1 MTTRYVT
8 IDGMLS
14 GTGIRDS
21 VAGGYLEP
29 LQLGLSDVLV
39 ERIGR
44 WLAEYENAH
53 YAGFEDRA
61 ETEVLDKEGISISVE
76 VQRELPQSKVEY
88 YSHALQTKLS
98 VPCSTGSQSD
108 YKGDKRI

>member
-1 MTTRYVT
+1 MTPRYLTV
-8 IDGMLS
+8 DGMLS
-14 GTGIRDS
+14 GTGLRDS

-44 WLAEYENAH
+44 WLAEYENGH

-61 ETEVLDKEGISISVE
+61 ETEALDKEGISISVE

-88 YSHALQTKLS
+88 YSHALQTKVRL
-98 VPCSTGSQSD
+98 PISD
-108 YKGDKRI
+108 SSHPAA